1 MAENRTV
8 LITGAS
14 RGIGAATARAFAAEG
29 YSVAINYL
37 KSGDSA
43 EALKAEISERG
54 GYAEIFRADVADA
67 ASVNDMIRAVIN
79 KFGKIDVLVN
89 NAGIAEQRL
98 FTDITSV
105 AWDRMISVNLTGVF
119 NCIKAVLP
127 GMISRKSGKIVNVSS
142 IWGITGA
149 SCEVHYSAAKAAV
162 IGLTKALAKEVGPSN
177 IQVNCVAPGVI
188 DTEMN
193 ASLTEADRMA
203 ITEETPLGRIGT
215 AEEVASAI
223 LYLASPKAGFITGQ
237 VLSPNGGV
245 VI

>member
-1 MAENRTV
+1 M
-8 LITGAS
+8 
-14 RGIGAATARAFAAEG
+14 
-29 YSVAINYL
+29 
-37 KSGDSA
+37 
-43 EALKAEISERG
+43 
-54 GYAEIFRADVADA
+54 FRADVADA

-98 FTDITSV
+98 FTDITSE

>member
-1 MAENRTV
+1 MADIRTV

-14 RGIGAATARAFAAEG
+14 RGIGAAAARAFASEG

-37 KSGDSA
+37 NSRAAA
-43 EALKAEISERG
+43 EALKAEIIDSG
-54 GYAEIFRADVADA
+54 GYAEIFRADVADPV
-67 ASVNDMIRAVIN
+67 SVSDMVRSVIDN
-79 KFGKIDVLVN
+79 FGRIDVLVN

-98 FTDITSV
+98 FTDITSE
-105 AWDRMISVNLTGVF
+105 AWHLMISLNLTGVF
-119 NCIKAVLP
+119 NCTKAVLP
-127 GMISRKSGKIVNVSS
+127 GMITRKSGKIINISS

-162 IGLTKALAKEVGPSN
+162 IGFTKALAKEVGPSN

-193 ASLTEADRMA
+193 RNLTEADRLA
-203 ITEETPLGRIGT
+203 IAEETPIGRIGT
-215 AEEVASAI
+215 AEEAASAI
-223 LYLASPKAGFITGQ
+223 LYLASQKAGFITGQ
-237 VLSPNGGV
+237 VLSPNGGI